1 MDRDD
6 NGVGR
11 SKGILS
17 RPHSRTPKPSS
28 SLALHKY
35 KRGWGPRFPVG
46 GVSPIPAPFPFFVT
60 MYLAKKNCPL
70 FG

>member
-1 MDRDD
+1 MIMGWDGVGESFPVLIPAPQNHPHPCPCINISVVGDRD
-6 NGVGR
+6 
-11 SKGILS
+11 
-17 RPHSRTPKPSS
+17 
-28 SLALHKY
+28 SLL
-35 KRGWGPRFPVG
+35 G